1 MQGIFLIIFLAII
14 AWYWWDTMQ
23 SKELA
28 KLAGKRVCKEAGV
41 QFLDDT
47 VEKKK
52 IWVRRNSQGRL
63 ELCRI
68 FFFEFATDGEH
79 RYQGRVVVLG
89 KSVSDVS
96 MDAYRIS

>member
-1 MQGIFLIIFLAII
+1 MQGILLIIFLATI

-28 KLAGKRVCKEAGV
+28 RIAGKQICKRHDV

-52 IWVRRNSQGRL
+52 IWIRRNAQGRL
-63 ELCRI
+63 EICRI
-68 FFFEFATDGEH
+68 FFFEFATDG
-79 RYQGRVVVLG
+79 
-89 KSVSDVS
+89 
-96 MDAYRIS
+96 A